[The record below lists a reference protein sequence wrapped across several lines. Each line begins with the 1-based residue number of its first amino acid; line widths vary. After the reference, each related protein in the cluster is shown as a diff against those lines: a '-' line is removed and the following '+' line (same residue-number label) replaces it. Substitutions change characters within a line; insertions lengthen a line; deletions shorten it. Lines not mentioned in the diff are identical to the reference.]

1 MKQRIALIGLSGSG
15 KTTVG
20 KLVADKLGWRFVD
33 TDHEI
38 EQQTGHATQ
47 QLFVEWGESA
57 FRAKER
63 EVLGQALHA
72 PNTVVATDG
81 GMVEDA
87 ANRDLLGSSAFNV
100 WLHAPAAVLVERLRA
115 LSDQAP
121 PARFTHLQQR
131 RAPFY
136 TALADWM
143 VATHVRTPHE
153 VADDIVDGYRR
164 SQQKHDDTLR
174 VTTPGG
180 SYPIYLN
187 AGALDELP
195 QRLQEAGVGGGRL
208 WLISDEQVLPLHGE
222 RVRNTLKNAER
233 TVQSFA
239 IGAGEGHK
247 TLQTVE
253 QVYDWLLRNG
263 VERGDAV
270 LALGGGVVG
279 DLAGFV
285 AATVLRGI
293 AFVQLPTNVLSMVD
307 SAIGGKTGVDHAV
320 GKNLIGAFWQPRLV
334 LSDTTLL
341 QTLPP
346 RERVAGWAEAIKH
359 GVIGD
364 KELFAALGQHSKAL
378 LNGEEPVTSDLLRR
392 AAAFKAR
399 IVSGDEREQGE
410 RILLNYG
417 HTVGH
422 AIEAES
428 NYTLRHG
435 EAVAIGMMAAGT
447 LANAFGLFPD
457 SELAEQRAL
466 LQAFGLPTCVP
477 AGMNIQNILQRIT
490 SDKKTR
496 NARVRWVLPRGIGK
510 MIVRDN
516 VPHNVVEV
524 VLSELQEQDHSVTAR
539 S

>member
-1 MKQRIALIGLSGSG
+1 MI
-15 KTTVG
+15 
-20 KLVADKLGWRFVD
+20 
-33 TDHEI
+33 
-38 EQQTGHATQ
+38 
-47 QLFVEWGESA
+47 
-57 FRAKER
+57 
-63 EVLGQALHA
+63 
-72 PNTVVATDG
+72 
-81 GMVEDA
+81 
-87 ANRDLLGSSAFNV
+87 
-100 WLHAPAAVLVERLRA
+100 
-115 LSDQAP
+115 
-121 PARFTHLQQR
+121 
-131 RAPFY
+131 
-136 TALADWM
+136 
-143 VATHVRTPHE
+143 ATHVRTPHE
-153 VADDIVDGYRR
+153 IADDIVDGYRR
-164 SQQKHDDTLR
+164 SQQVNDNTLR

-180 SYPIYLN
+180 SYPIHLTS
-187 AGALDELP
+187 GALDELP
-195 QRLQEAGVGGGRL
+195 KRLEEAGLDRGRL
-208 WLISDEQVLPLHGE
+208 WLVSNDQVLPLHGE
-222 RVRNTLKNAER
+222 RVMSTLQNAGR

-239 IGAGEGHK
+239 IPDGEAHK
-247 TLQTVE
+247 TLQTVDH
-253 QVYDWLLRNG
+253 VYDWLLRNG

-293 AFVQLPTNVLSMVD
+293 AFVQLPTTVLAMVD

-341 QTLPP
+341 QTLPS

-364 KELFAALGQHSKAL
+364 KELFTTLGQHSKAL
-378 LNGEEPVTSDLLRR
+378 LNNEEPITSELLRR

-399 IVSGDEREQGE
+399 IVSGDEREQGD

-435 EAVAIGMMAAGT
+435 EAVAIGMMAAGS

-466 LQAFGLPTCVP
+466 LESFGLPVCIP
-477 AGMNIQNILQRIT
+477 AGMNIGNVLQRIT

-496 NARVRWVLPRGIGK
+496 NARVRWVLPTAIGT
-510 MIVRDN
+510 MIMRDN
-516 VPHNVVEV
+516 VPQNVVEV
-524 VLSELQEQDHSVTAR
+524 VLHELQEQDRTVGAR
-539 S
+539 F

>member
-20 KLVADKLGWRFVD
+20 TLVANKLGWRFVD
-33 TDHEI
+33 TDREI

-63 EVLGQALHA
+63 EVLGQALHE

-81 GMVEDA
+81 GVVEDA

-100 WLHAPAAVLVERLRA
+100 WLHAPTAVLMERLRTH
-115 LSDQAP
+115 SDQAP
-121 PARFTHLQQR
+121 PARFNHLQQR

-164 SQQKHDDTLR
+164 SQQPHDDTLR

-180 SYPIYLN
+180 SYPIYLA
-187 AGALDELP
+187 AGALAELP
-195 QRLQEAGVGGGRL
+195 QRLQEVGVGGQL
-208 WLISDEQVLPLHGE
+208 WLLSDEQVMPLHGE
-222 RVRNTLKNAER
+222 RVVNTLENAGR
-233 TVQSFA
+233 SVHSFA
-239 IGAGEGHK
+239 IGAGEAHK
-247 TLQTVE
+247 TLQTVDH
-253 QVYDWLLRNG
+253 VYNWLLRSG
-263 VERGDAV
+263 VERGDVV

-293 AFVQLPTNVLSMVD
+293 AFVQLPTNVLAMVD

-334 LSDTTLL
+334 LCDTTLL

-346 RERVAGWAEAIKH
+346 ADRVAGWAEAIKH
-359 GVIGD
+359 GIIGD
-364 KELFAALGQHSKAL
+364 KELFAALQQHVQAL
-378 LNGEEPVTSDLLRR
+378 LNGEEPITSDLLRR

-399 IVSGDEREQGE
+399 IVSGDEREQGD

-422 AIEAES
+422 AVEAES

-457 SELAEQRAL
+457 SALAEQRAL
-466 LQAFGLPTCVP
+466 LQAFGLPVCIP
-477 AGMNIQNILQRIT
+477 AGMNIPNVLQRIT

-496 NARVRWVLPRGIGK
+496 NAQVRWVLPTAIGSMTVTDK
-510 MIVRDN
+510 
-516 VPHNVVEV
+516 VPQNVVEV
-524 VLSELQEQDHSVTAR
+524 VLNELQS
-539 S
+539 